1 MEPSVPAA
9 PKQRSPW
16 LYVLLGC
23 GGLAALLC
31 LGFTIFTLF
40 VVKKGSDMVAGMT
53 DPTVKAENAK
63 KQLGGLPDGYTVI
76 ASVSVFGLMDMTVM
90 TDKLASDGGVGDGAR
105 LFQYFH
111 VIANEQ
117 NKRTKAF
124 FTGEGDASA
133 LRQSNVN
140 LKAEDV
146 LKRGTLTVDGR
157 KVHYVATRG
166 VVDTGSTRN
175 EGLNSAVL
183 FDCPGDALSM
193 GVWSQAD
200 PNPGAKVAELELAGT
215 VADEAELAKFLRP
228 IDPCGK

>member
-1 MEPSVPAA
+1 MDPNAPP

-23 GGLAALLC
+23 GGLAALIC

-53 DPTVKAENAK
+53 DPSVKAENAK

-76 ASVSVFGLMDMTVM
+76 ASISIFGLMDTTVM
-90 TDKLASDGGVGDGAR
+90 TDKVAADGGVAEGAR

-111 VIANEQ
+111 LIANEQ
-117 NKRTKAF
+117 NKKTKAF
-124 FTGEGDASA
+124 FSGEGDAAA

-140 LKAEDV
+140 VKAEDV
-146 LKRGTLTVDGR
+146 LKRGAVTVDGR
-157 KVHYVATRG
+157 KVLYVATRG
-166 VVDTGSTRN
+166 VVDTGGARN
-175 EGLNSAVL
+175 EGLNSVVL

-193 GVWSQAD
+193 GVWSQGD
-200 PNPGAKVAELELAGT
+200 PNPAAKPEDLDLAHT